1 VTTVLICDDSRRV
14 RDGLQ
19 EFVAGVPGVDRVAT
33 ASSGD
38 EVLARWELERPDL
51 VLLGC
56 RLAGGSGLDTT
67 RQLLMRHPDANVVM
81 LSGEEDRDQV
91 AEAIAS
97 GARGFLVHDVSYEEV
112 CATVANALA
121 FVGGLG
127 AAVPTPELTER
138 EQQVLEGMSQ
148 GKSNGE
154 IGRSL
159 YLSEDTVKTH
169 ARRLFRKLGVSD
181 RAQAVALGFRHGLVR

>member
-1 VTTVLICDDSRRV
+1 MTTVLICDDSRRV

-19 EFVAGVPGVDRVAT
+19 QFVAGVPGVDRVAT
-33 ASSGD
+33 AESGD

-67 RQLLMRHPDANVVM
+67 RALLRRHPSANVVM
-81 LSGEEDRDQV
+81 LSGSDDREEV

-97 GARGFLVHDVSYEEV
+97 GARGFLVRDVSYEEV

-121 FVGGLG
+121 FVGGLSSS
-127 AAVPTPELTER
+127 VPAPELTER

-154 IGRSL
+154 IGRQL

-169 ARRLFRKLGVSD
+169 ARRLFRKLGVND

>member
-1 VTTVLICDDSRRV
+1 MTTVLICDDSRRL

-19 EFVAGVPGVDRVAT
+19 QFVAGVPGVDRVAT
-33 ASSGD
+33 AESGD
-38 EVLARWELERPDL
+38 EVLERWEVERPDL

-56 RLAGGSGLDTT
+56 RLGGASGLDTT
-67 RQLLMRHPDANVVM
+67 RALLRRHPSANVVM
-81 LSGEEDRDQV
+81 LSGGDDREEV

-97 GARGFLVHDVSYEEV
+97 GARGFLVRDVSYEEV

-121 FVGGLG
+121 FAGGLG
-127 AAVPTPELTER
+127 SSVPAPELTER

-169 ARRLFRKLGVSD
+169 ARRLFRKLGVND

>member
-1 VTTVLICDDSRRV
+1 MTTVLICDDSRRV

-33 ASSGD
+33 AESGD
-38 EVLARWELERPDL
+38 EVLARWEVERPDL

-67 RQLLMRHPDANVVM
+67 RALLRLHPSANVVM
-81 LSGEEDRDQV
+81 LSGSDDRDEV

-121 FVGGLG
+121 FVAGLNSS
-127 AAVPTPELTER
+127 VPAPELTER

-154 IGRSL
+154 IGRAL

-169 ARRLFRKLGVSD
+169 ARRLFRKLGVND